1 MENSQSSFFFF
12 QGVLVASSVF
22 VWRFDR
28 SEYKGNE
35 IIKKTSNSS
44 RLYRLIF
51 GVYCL
56 NGGEINKYNTG
67 NTHKVTMALIPL
79 CHRFSVW
86 GYYQVSRPF

>member
-1 MENSQSSFFFF
+1 MVVQTSGKLSKFLLFF
-12 QGVLVASSVF
+12 QRVLVASSVF

-56 NGGEINKYNTG
+56 NGGEINIIREIHT
-67 NTHKVTMALIPL
+67 
-79 CHRFSVW
+79 R
-86 GYYQVSRPF
+86 